1 MSGAMLL
8 LYCTVTQSSLGLV
21 GLKSHPKAVGDA
33 TIGFLTTVLILVS
46 RGGPLGKEYLA
57 KVFCFGWTCQRWTCL
72 QCSAMA
78 PLE

>member
-1 MSGAMLL
+1 MLL

-46 RGGPLGKEYLA
+46 RGASGEGVPCKSVLLWLDLPEMDLPSMLCNG
-57 KVFCFGWTCQRWTCL
+57 TT
-72 QCSAMA
+72 
-78 PLE
+78 